1 MDDVKIFVK
10 YFFQRYG
17 NFFVIFNSKLL
28 LSHYKL
34 FSVDISDGVPPLKLP
49 YNRGDDPWMTAQKFI
64 HKNELPQAYL
74 DQVANFIIT
83 NSGNYPIMQTA
94 ASGFEDPFT
103 GGGRYIP
110 GSSSGFNSSTGNV
123 DPFTGA
129 SSYSTQNPSIP
140 VNFVPRSKSNVD
152 GSTSTTKTGSS
163 SFHFPYKQYTTIVTC
178 DPSKILSKLR

>member
-1 MDDVKIFVK
+1 M
-10 YFFQRYG
+10 
-17 NFFVIFNSKLL
+17 
-28 LSHYKL
+28 
-34 FSVDISDGVPPLKLP
+34 PPLKLP
-49 YNRGDDPWMTAQKFI
+49 YNRGDDPWMTAQNFI

-83 NSGNYPIMQTA
+83 NSGQNPVTQTA

-110 GSSSGFNSSTGNV
+110 GSGSGFNSSAGNV

-140 VNFVPRSKSNVD
+140 VNFVPRSGPNVD
-152 GSTSTTKTGSS
+152 GYTSTTKTTLSS
-163 SFHFPYKQYTTIVTC
+163 LHFPYNQFTTIVTC
-178 DPSKILSKLR
+178 DPAKIFSKLR